1 MKCVTQVSASH
12 YQEEGSSSLRI
23 ESVTQQLREI
33 CDSRCT
39 KILEIG
45 LGWGLLK
52 HFLQHFPDVS
62 HVSIDVDERLHPD
75 YLSSVT
81 QMPFENNKYQLT
93 VCCQVLERLP
103 FTEFLPALKQVRRVT
118 EKR

>member
-1 MKCVTQVSASH
+1 
-12 YQEEGSSSLRI
+12 
-23 ESVTQQLREI
+23 
-33 CDSRCT
+33 
-39 KILEIG
+39 
-45 LGWGLLK
+45 
-52 HFLQHFPDVS
+52 
-62 HVSIDVDERLHPD
+62 
-75 YLSSVT
+75 VT